1 MPDYWHLKGRF
12 MLASSQRLRVLQRL
26 PWLGDLPVSELA
38 PLAAAFRERSLRR
51 GAALVEPG
59 EPTRHVHVVVEGKV
73 DAQAFP
79 SPAIG
84 LIEVLARDGAGVSAV
99 AETDALVL
107 ELSAADLYHALEHS
121 FPLLLAVVRG
131 LTLAT
136 LERGLPPVF
145 RVGSHVPCNDC
156 VDLVAQT
163 LHLRQSAP
171 AAVRMG
177 AIHLERGTDL
187 WREGDTSGYGVVV
200 LSGEIMTKE
209 RGRDRIDR
217 ARPGVSLGMR
227 EALAGLPRWHD
238 AVAVADTVLMRA
250 DADAMLDVLE
260 DQAELAGD
268 MAHAIACGLLGA
280 HRKAA

>member
-1 MPDYWHLKGRF
+1 
-12 MLASSQRLRVLQRL
+12 MLANLQRLRVLQRL
-26 PWLGDLPVSELA
+26 PWLGDLPVSELV
-38 PLAAAFRERSLRR
+38 PLAGAFRERTVRR
-51 GAALVEPG
+51 GAPLVEPG
-59 EPTRHVHVVVEGKV
+59 GPPRHVHVVVEGKV

-84 LIEVLARDGAGVSAV
+84 LVEVLARDGAGVSAV

-107 ELSAADLYHALEHS
+107 ELSAVDLYHALEDS

-136 LERGLPPVF
+136 LERGMPPVF
-145 RVGSHVPCNDC
+145 RGEPQAPCNDC

-163 LHLRQSAP
+163 LQLRRSAP
-171 AAVRMG
+171 AAVSLG
-177 AIHLERGTDL
+177 EIYLERGTQL
-187 WREGDTSGYGVVV
+187 WREGDASGYGVVV
-200 LSGEIMTKE
+200 LSGEVMTNE
-209 RGRDRIDR
+209 RRRDRIDR
-217 ARPGVSLGMR
+217 ARPGASLGMR
-227 EALAGLPRWHD
+227 EALADLPRWHD
-238 AVAVADTVLMRA
+238 AVAVADTVLLRA

-280 HRKAA
+280 HRKAV

>member
-1 MPDYWHLKGRF
+1 

-38 PLAAAFRERSLRR
+38 PLAGAFRERTLRR
-51 GAALVEPG
+51 GAELVQPG
-59 EPTRHVHVVVEGKV
+59 EPPRHVHVVVEGKV
-73 DAQAFP
+73 EAAQAFP

-84 LIEVLARDGAGVSAV
+84 LVEVLARDGAGVSAV

-107 ELSAADLYHALEHS
+107 ELSAADLYHALEDS

-131 LTLAT
+131 LTRAT
-136 LERGLPPVF
+136 LERGMPPVF
-145 RVGSHVPCNDC
+145 RVGTHTPCNDC
-156 VDLVAQT
+156 VDLVART
-163 LHLRQSAP
+163 LQLRRSAP
-171 AAVRMG
+171 AAVRLG
-177 AIHLERGTDL
+177 EIHLERGTEL

-200 LSGEIMTKE
+200 LSGEVMTNE

-217 ARPGVSLGMR
+217 ARPGASLGMR

-238 AVAVADTVLMRA
+238 AVAVADTVLLRA

-268 MAHAIACGLLGA
+268 MAHAIARGLLGA